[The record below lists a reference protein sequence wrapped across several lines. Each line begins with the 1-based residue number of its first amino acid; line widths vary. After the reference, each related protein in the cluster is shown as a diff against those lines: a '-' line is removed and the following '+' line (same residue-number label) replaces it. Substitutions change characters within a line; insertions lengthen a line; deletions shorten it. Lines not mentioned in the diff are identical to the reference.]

1 MSIDIDDYK
10 FATASVNKKFHPFA
24 SAGDCVSYHPNY
36 CAENNKKGNFKVDI
50 SGTNFLLPNTIPYLH
65 HSWPTCV
72 RRLYHEVM
80 SPDRKQWS
88 GYCGGRCGTCLPK
101 VFHLL
106 VEGC

>member
-10 FATASVNKKFHPFA
+10 FATASVNNKFDPFA

-65 HSWPTCV
+65 HS
-72 RRLYHEVM
+72 
-80 SPDRKQWS
+80 
-88 GYCGGRCGTCLPK
+88 
-101 VFHLL
+101 
-106 VEGC
+106 